1 MTCKVDGR
9 NCDSD
14 NPFCNIYELF
24 CSQSMH
30 LEKLT
35 EQIASLIKEYEKLTE
50 EIATLTIL
58 TIIFT
63 SCFAANQ
70 CIWKELTERIASMY
84 KDGGGG
90 EDKIGSIS
98 A

>member
-1 MTCKVDGR
+1 
-9 NCDSD
+9 
-14 NPFCNIYELF
+14 
-24 CSQSMH
+24 MH

-35 EQIASLIKEYEKLTE
+35 ERIASLIKEYEKLTE
-50 EIATLTIL
+50 E
-58 TIIFT
+58 
-63 SCFAANQ
+63 
-70 CIWKELTERIASMY
+70 IASMY

>member
-1 MTCKVDGR
+1 
-9 NCDSD
+9 
-14 NPFCNIYELF
+14 
-24 CSQSMH
+24 MH

-35 EQIASLIKEYEKLTE
+35 EQIASLIKESEKLTE
-50 EIATLTIL
+50 EIVTLTIL
-58 TIIFT
+58 SVIFT

-70 CIWKELTERIASMY
+70 CIWKKLTERIASMY
-84 KDGGGG
+84 KDGGG